1 MDNKKCKKEDANF
14 AFQKTQGEF
23 HRLVKIKEEEEPT
36 DISTGSQV
44 GHGNHCPG
52 SEQAGCPNW
61 RGTYGSSNRN
71 SPEICPTPRYLQN
84 RPEEAFP
91 AADKH
96 IKEENLNIVVVDIG
110 PEIQRETERSVR
122 VKEEAVPADISPVHL
137 NTRRSSLRNPYKK
150 WWSPAR
156 SSRAS
161 AHKMDLSKKKIYSEY
176 LMNPQFLKEFIDMY
190 RSFPCLWNV
199 KISDYSNK
207 QKRLKAYESM
217 VGLCRSVCPSA
228 NIQFVKHKIANL
240 RTVFKKEFNKVQ
252 VSKKTATSAED
263 VYVPRLWYF
272 DLLKFTIGQ
281 DAPQEGSSNSGES
294 QECRQEEEPVDETME
309 ILEDST
315 NVSQVTSNSQSE
327 DVDYD
332 PQEDVPFIRK
342 RKKGKLYN
350 DDDLSNE
357 LLSQAAAIL
366 AKNNDEYDAFGI
378 TVASKLRRME
388 EKQRLVAEVL
398 IMDVLYKGMLNQL
411 SEESYIADYP
421 IHYYSSNAMS

>member
-1 MDNKKCKKEDANF
+1 MENKKCKKDGANV
-14 AFQKTQGEF
+14 ALQKTQGEF
-23 HRLVKIKEEEEPT
+23 LRIVKIKEEQEPT
-36 DISTGSQV
+36 VISPD
-44 GHGNHCPG
+44 C
-52 SEQAGCPNW
+52 
-61 RGTYGSSNRN
+61 SSNRN
-71 SPEICPTPRYLQN
+71 SPEKCPTTRCSQN
-84 RPEEAFP
+84 RSEEVFS
-91 AADKH
+91 ADKP
-96 IKEENLNIVVVDIG
+96 IKEENLNIVVVDVG
-110 PEIQRETERSVR
+110 PEVQKVNEKISVKI
-122 VKEEAVPADISPVHL
+122 KEEDIPADISPVHL

-150 WWSPAR
+150 WWSPAK
-156 SSRAS
+156 SSRAG
-161 AHKMDLSKKKIYSEY
+161 AHK
-176 LMNPQFLKEFIDMY
+176 FLKEFIDMY

-217 VGLCRSVCPSA
+217 VNLCRSVCPSA

-281 DAPQEGSSNSGES
+281 DSPKEGSSNSGES
-294 QECRQEEEPVDETME
+294 QECRQEEETVDETME

-315 NVSQVTSNSQSE
+315 NMSQVTSNSQSE
-327 DVDYD
+327 DIDYD
-332 PQEDVPFIRK
+332 PQEDMPFIRK
-342 RKKGKLYN
+342 RKKAKLYN

-357 LLSQAAAIL
+357 LLTQAAAIL
-366 AKNNDEYDAFGI
+366 SKNSDEYDAFGI

>member
-1 MDNKKCKKEDANF
+1 MDNKKCKKENSNF
-14 AFQKTQGEF
+14 TFQRTQGEF
-23 HRLVKIKEEEEPT
+23 QRLVKIKEEEEPT
-36 DISTGSQV
+36 DISTD
-44 GHGNHCPG
+44 C
-52 SEQAGCPNW
+52 
-61 RGTYGSSNRN
+61 NRNKN
-71 SPEICPTPRYLQN
+71 SPEKCPTPRFSQN
-84 RPEEAFP
+84 RTEEAFP
-91 AADKH
+91 PDKH

-110 PEIQRETERSVR
+110 PEIQRENIRSVR
-122 VKEEAVPADISPVHL
+122 VKEEEIPADISPVHL

-150 WWSPAR
+150 WWSPAK
-156 SSRAS
+156 SSRAG
-161 AHKMDLSKKKIYSEY
+161 AHK
-176 LMNPQFLKEFIDMY
+176 FLKEFIDMY

-217 VGLCRSVCPSA
+217 VNLCRSVCPSA

-252 VSKKTATSAED
+252 VSRKTATSADD

-281 DAPQEGSSNSGES
+281 DSPIEGSSNSGES
-294 QECRQEEEPVDETME
+294 QEYRQEDEPVEETME

-332 PQEDVPFIRK
+332 PQEDMPFIRK

-366 AKNNDEYDAFGI
+366 SKNNDEYDAFGV

-398 IMDVLYKGMLNQL
+398 VMDVLYKGMLNQL

>member
-1 MDNKKCKKEDANF
+1 MDDKKCKKQKANF
-14 AFQKTQGEF
+14 TFQKTQGEF

-36 DISTGSQV
+36 DISTD
-44 GHGNHCPG
+44 C
-52 SEQAGCPNW
+52 
-61 RGTYGSSNRN
+61 SSNRN
-71 SPEICPTPRYLQN
+71 SPETCPTPRYSQN
-84 RPEEAFP
+84 RTEEAFP
-91 AADKH
+91 ADKP
-96 IKEENLNIVVVDIG
+96 IKEENLNIVIVDIG
-110 PEIQRETERSVR
+110 PEIQKQNERPVR
-122 VKEEAVPADISPVHL
+122 IKEEEIPADISPVHL

-150 WWSPAR
+150 WWSPAK

-190 RSFPCLWNV
+190 RSFPCLWNM

-207 QKRLKAYESM
+207 QKRLKAYDSM
-217 VGLCRSVCPSA
+217 VNLCRSVCPSA

-252 VSKKTATSAED
+252 VSKKTATSADD

-281 DAPQEGSSNSGES
+281 DAPKEGSSNSGES
-294 QECRQEEEPVDETME
+294 QECRQEDEPVDETME

-327 DVDYD
+327 DIDYD

-342 RKKGKLYN
+342 RKKGKMYN

-366 AKNNDEYDAFGI
+366 SKNNDEYDAFGI

>member
-1 MDNKKCKKEDANF
+1 MDNKKCKKENSNLT
-14 AFQKTQGEF
+14 FQKTQGEF
-23 HRLVKIKEEEEPT
+23 PRLVKIKEEEEPT
-36 DISTGSQV
+36 DISTD
-44 GHGNHCPG
+44 C
-52 SEQAGCPNW
+52 
-61 RGTYGSSNRN
+61 SSNKK
-71 SPEICPTPRYLQN
+71 STEKCPTPRFSQN
-84 RPEEAFP
+84 RTEEVFP
-91 AADKH
+91 PDKH

-110 PEIQRETERSVR
+110 PEIQRENIRSVR
-122 VKEEAVPADISPVHL
+122 VKEEELPADISPVHL

-150 WWSPAR
+150 WWSPAK
-156 SSRAS
+156 SSRAG

-217 VGLCRSVCPSA
+217 VNLCRSVCPSA

-252 VSKKTATSAED
+252 VSRKTATSADD

-281 DAPQEGSSNSGES
+281 DAPIEGSSNSGES
-294 QECRQEEEPVDETME
+294 QECRQEDEPVEETME

-332 PQEDVPFIRK
+332 PQEDMPFIRK

-366 AKNNDEYDAFGI
+366 SKNNDEYDAFGV

-398 IMDVLYKGMLNQL
+398 VMDVLYKGMLNQL

>member
-1 MDNKKCKKEDANF
+1 MEDTKPNKEEANLPL
-14 AFQKTQGEF
+14 QQTQGEF
-23 HRLVKIKEEEEPT
+23 LTLVKIKEEEEPT
-36 DISTGSQV
+36 DISTD
-44 GHGNHCPG
+44 C
-52 SEQAGCPNW
+52 
-61 RGTYGSSNRN
+61 SSNRN
-71 SPEICPTPRYLQN
+71 SPERCPTPHCPQN
-84 RPEEAFP
+84 QTEEP
-91 AADKH
+91 IPADKP

-110 PEIQRETERSVR
+110 PEYKRVSESSVKI
-122 VKEEAVPADISPVHL
+122 KEEEIPSDISPVHL

-150 WWSPAR
+150 WWSPAK
-156 SSRAS
+156 SNRAG
-161 AHKMDLSKKKIYSEY
+161 AHK
-176 LMNPQFLKEFIDMY
+176 FLKEFIDMY

-217 VGLCRSVCPSA
+217 VNLCRSVCPSA

-252 VSKKTATSAED
+252 VSKKTATSDED

-281 DAPQEGSSNSGES
+281 EFPKVGSSNSES
-294 QECRQEEEPVDETME
+294 QECRADEEPMDETME

-332 PQEDVPFIRK
+332 PQEDVPFVRK
-342 RKKGKLYN
+342 RKKAKLYN
-350 DDDLSNE
+350 EDDLSNE

-366 AKNNDEYDAFGI
+366 SKNNDEYDAFGI
-378 TVASKLRRME
+378 TVASKLRRMD

>member
-1 MDNKKCKKEDANF
+1 MDDTKCKKEDANLNL
-14 AFQKTQGEF
+14 QKAQGEF
-23 HRLVKIKEEEEPT
+23 HRLVKIKEEEEPK
-36 DISTGSQV
+36 DISTD
-44 GHGNHCPG
+44 C
-52 SEQAGCPNW
+52 
-61 RGTYGSSNRN
+61 SSNKN
-71 SPEICPTPRYLQN
+71 SPERCPSPRYPHI
-84 RPEEAFP
+84 RPVEAFP
-91 AADKH
+91 ADKP
-96 IKEENLNIVVVDIG
+96 IKEENLNIVIVDIG
-110 PEIQRETERSVR
+110 PEIQRQMERNER
-122 VKEEAVPADISPVHL
+122 NARIKEEQIPADIGPVHL

-156 SSRAS
+156 SSRAN
-161 AHKMDLSKKKIYSEY
+161 AHK
-176 LMNPQFLKEFIDMY
+176 FLKEFIDMY

-217 VGLCRSVCPSA
+217 VNLCRSVCPSA

-252 VSKKTATSAED
+252 VSKKTATSADE

-281 DAPQEGSSNSGES
+281 DSPMEGSSNSGES
-294 QECRQEEEPVDETME
+294 QECRQEDEPVDETME

-342 RKKGKLYN
+342 RKKGKMYN

-366 AKNNDEYDAFGI
+366 SKNNDEFDAFGI

>member
-1 MDNKKCKKEDANF
+1 MDDKKCKKEGVNVT
-14 AFQKTQGEF
+14 FQKSQGEF
-23 HRLVKIKEEEEPT
+23 LRLVKIKEEEEPT
-36 DISTGSQV
+36 DISTD
-44 GHGNHCPG
+44 C
-52 SEQAGCPNW
+52 
-61 RGTYGSSNRN
+61 SSNRN
-71 SPEICPTPRYLQN
+71 SPERCPTPRYPQN
-84 RPEEAFP
+84 RQEDVGP
-91 AADKH
+91 ADKH
-96 IKEENLNIVVVDIG
+96 IKEENLNIVVVDVG
-110 PEIQRETERSVR
+110 PEIQRENERSVR
-122 VKEEAVPADISPVHL
+122 VKEEAIPADISPVHM

-150 WWSPAR
+150 WWSPAK

-161 AHKMDLSKKKIYSEY
+161 AHK
-176 LMNPQFLKEFIDMY
+176 FLKEFIDMY

-207 QKRLKAYESM
+207 QKRLKAYDSM
-217 VGLCRSVCPSA
+217 VNLCRSVCPSA

-272 DLLKFTIGQ
+272 DLLKFTIDQ
-281 DAPQEGSSNSGES
+281 DSPKEELSNSGES
-294 QECRQEEEPVDETME
+294 QECRQEEEPVDETNETME

-332 PQEDVPFIRK
+332 PQEDMPFIRK
-342 RKKGKLYN
+342 RKKAKLYN

-357 LLSQAAAIL
+357 LLTQAAAIL
-366 AKNNDEYDAFGI
+366 SKNNDEYDAFGI
-378 TVASKLRRME
+378 TVASKLRKME

-421 IHYYSSNAMS
+421 IQYYSSNAMS

>member
-1 MDNKKCKKEDANF
+1 MADKKCKEEGANYT
-14 AFQKTQGEF
+14 FQKTQGEF

-36 DISTGSQV
+36 DISTD
-44 GHGNHCPG
+44 C
-52 SEQAGCPNW
+52 
-61 RGTYGSSNRN
+61 SSNRN
-71 SPEICPTPRYLQN
+71 SPERCPAARYAQS
-84 RPEEAFP
+84 RTEEAFTS
-91 AADKH
+91 DKP

-122 VKEEAVPADISPVHL
+122 IKEEEIPADISPVHL

-161 AHKMDLSKKKIYSEY
+161 AHKEERRREEASVHTHFR
-176 LMNPQFLKEFIDMY
+176 PQQRRAEKQRCFEDKEEFLKEFIDMY
-190 RSFPCLWNV
+190 RSFPCLWNM

-217 VGLCRSVCPSA
+217 VNLCRSVCPSA

-252 VSKKTATSAED
+252 VSKKTATSADD

-281 DAPQEGSSNSGES
+281 DVPKEGSSNSGES
-294 QECRQEEEPVDETME
+294 QECRQEDEPVDESME

-342 RKKGKLYN
+342 RKKGKMYN

-366 AKNNDEYDAFGI
+366 SKNNDEYDAFGI

>member
-1 MDNKKCKKEDANF
+1 
-14 AFQKTQGEF
+14 
-23 HRLVKIKEEEEPT
+23 
-36 DISTGSQV
+36 
-44 GHGNHCPG
+44 
-52 SEQAGCPNW
+52 
-61 RGTYGSSNRN
+61 
-71 SPEICPTPRYLQN
+71 
-84 RPEEAFP
+84 
-91 AADKH
+91 
-96 IKEENLNIVVVDIG
+96 
-110 PEIQRETERSVR
+110 
-122 VKEEAVPADISPVHL
+122 
-137 NTRRSSLRNPYKK
+137 
-150 WWSPAR
+150 
-156 SSRAS
+156 
-161 AHKMDLSKKKIYSEY
+161 MDLSKKKIYSEY

-217 VGLCRSVCPSA
+217 VNLCRSVCPSA

-252 VSKKTATSAED
+252 VSRKTATSADD

-281 DAPQEGSSNSGES
+281 EDAPMEGSSNSGES
-294 QECRQEEEPVDETME
+294 QECRQEDEPVEETIE

-315 NVSQVTSNSQSE
+315 NVSQIYSRYLRYIFEGTVFAKSMALSGAMICPEAGGTRLGRHLGQLGSCSMQEGFDAQTCDFQVTSNSQSE

-332 PQEDVPFIRK
+332 PQEDMPFIRK

-366 AKNNDEYDAFGI
+366 SKNNDDRVKI
-378 TVASKLRRME
+378 TEDGGK
-388 EKQRLVAEVL
+388 KQRLVAEVL
-398 IMDVLYKGMLNQL
+398 VMDVLYKGMLNQL

>member
-1 MDNKKCKKEDANF
+1 MDNKKCKKENSNF
-14 AFQKTQGEF
+14 TFQKTQGEF
-23 HRLVKIKEEEEPT
+23 QRLVKIKEEEEPT
-36 DISTGSQV
+36 DISTD
-44 GHGNHCPG
+44 C
-52 SEQAGCPNW
+52 
-61 RGTYGSSNRN
+61 TSNKN
-71 SPEICPTPRYLQN
+71 SPEKCPTPRFSQN
-84 RPEEAFP
+84 RTEEVFPPE
-91 AADKH
+91 KH

-110 PEIQRETERSVR
+110 PEIQRENIRSVR
-122 VKEEAVPADISPVHL
+122 VKEEEIPADISPVHL

-150 WWSPAR
+150 WWSPAK
-156 SSRAS
+156 SSRAG
-161 AHKMDLSKKKIYSEY
+161 AHK
-176 LMNPQFLKEFIDMY
+176 FLKEFIDMY

-217 VGLCRSVCPSA
+217 VNLCRSVCPSA

-252 VSKKTATSAED
+252 VSIKTATSADD

-281 DAPQEGSSNSGES
+281 DLPIEGSSNSGES
-294 QECRQEEEPVDETME
+294 QECRQEDEPVEETME

-332 PQEDVPFIRK
+332 PQEDMPFIRK

-366 AKNNDEYDAFGI
+366 SKNNDEYDAFGI

-398 IMDVLYKGMLNQL
+398 VMDVLYKGMLNQL

>member
-1 MDNKKCKKEDANF
+1 MEGKKCKTEDASLTEL
-14 AFQKTQGEF
+14 QKTQGEF
-23 HRLVKIKEEEEPT
+23 PRLVKIKEEEEPT
-36 DISTGSQV
+36 DISTD
-44 GHGNHCPG
+44 C
-52 SEQAGCPNW
+52 
-61 RGTYGSSNRN
+61 SSNRN
-71 SPEICPTPRYLQN
+71 SPERCPTPRYSQS
-84 RPEEAFP
+84 RPEAVLT
-91 AADKH
+91 ADKH

-110 PEIQRETERSVR
+110 PEIPRENGRGVR
-122 VKEEAVPADISPVHL
+122 IKEEQIAADISPIHL

-150 WWSPAR
+150 WWSPAK
-156 SSRAS
+156 SSRAG
-161 AHKMDLSKKKIYSEY
+161 AHK
-176 LMNPQFLKEFIDMY
+176 FLKEFIEMY

-207 QKRLKAYESM
+207 QKRQKAYESM
-217 VGLCRSVCPSA
+217 VALCRSVCPSA

-252 VSKKTATSAED
+252 VSKTTATSDDE

-281 DAPQEGSSNSGES
+281 EFPKEGSSNSGES
-294 QECRQEEEPVDETME
+294 QECHQDEEPVDETME

-366 AKNNDEYDAFGI
+366 SKNNDEYDAFGI

>member
-1 MDNKKCKKEDANF
+1 MADKKCKEEGANYT
-14 AFQKTQGEF
+14 FQKTQGEF

-36 DISTGSQV
+36 DISTD
-44 GHGNHCPG
+44 C
-52 SEQAGCPNW
+52 
-61 RGTYGSSNRN
+61 SSNRN
-71 SPEICPTPRYLQN
+71 SPERCPAARYAQS
-84 RPEEAFP
+84 RTEEAFTS
-91 AADKH
+91 DKP

-122 VKEEAVPADISPVHL
+122 IKEEEIPADISPVHL

-161 AHKMDLSKKKIYSEY
+161 AHK
-176 LMNPQFLKEFIDMY
+176 FLKEFIDMY
-190 RSFPCLWNV
+190 RSFPCLWNM

-217 VGLCRSVCPSA
+217 VNLCRSVCPSA

-252 VSKKTATSAED
+252 VSKKTATSADD

-281 DAPQEGSSNSGES
+281 DVPKEGSSNSGES
-294 QECRQEEEPVDETME
+294 QECRQEDEPVDESME

-342 RKKGKLYN
+342 RKKGKMYN

-366 AKNNDEYDAFGI
+366 SKNNDEYDAFGI

>member
-1 MDNKKCKKEDANF
+1 MEDTKPNKEEANLPL
-14 AFQKTQGEF
+14 QQTQGEF
-23 HRLVKIKEEEEPT
+23 LTLVKIKEEEEPT
-36 DISTGSQV
+36 DISTD
-44 GHGNHCPG
+44 C
-52 SEQAGCPNW
+52 
-61 RGTYGSSNRN
+61 SSNRN
-71 SPEICPTPRYLQN
+71 SPERCPTPHCPQN
-84 RPEEAFP
+84 QTEEP
-91 AADKH
+91 IPADKP

-110 PEIQRETERSVR
+110 PEYKRVSESSVKI
-122 VKEEAVPADISPVHL
+122 KEEEIPSDISPVHL

-150 WWSPAR
+150 WWSPAK
-156 SSRAS
+156 SNRAG
-161 AHKMDLSKKKIYSEY
+161 AHKMDHSKKKTYSEY

-217 VGLCRSVCPSA
+217 VNLCRSVCPSA

-252 VSKKTATSAED
+252 VSKKTATSDED

-281 DAPQEGSSNSGES
+281 EFPKVGSSNSES
-294 QECRQEEEPVDETME
+294 QECRADEEPMDETME

-332 PQEDVPFIRK
+332 PQEDVPFVRK
-342 RKKGKLYN
+342 RKKAKLYN
-350 DDDLSNE
+350 EDDLSNE

-366 AKNNDEYDAFGI
+366 SKNNDEYDAFGI
-378 TVASKLRRME
+378 TVASKLRRMD

>member
-1 MDNKKCKKEDANF
+1 MDNKKCEKENSNLTF
-14 AFQKTQGEF
+14 PKTQGEF
-23 HRLVKIKEEEEPT
+23 LRLVKIKEEEEPT
-36 DISTGSQV
+36 DISADCFS
-44 GHGNHCPG
+44 NKNS
-52 SEQAGCPNW
+52 SEK
-61 RGTYGSSNRN
+61 
-71 SPEICPTPRYLQN
+71 CPTPRLPQN
-84 RPEEAFP
+84 RPDEVLP
-91 AADKH
+91 PDKP

-110 PEIQRETERSVR
+110 AEIQKGNVRSVK
-122 VKEEAVPADISPVHL
+122 VKEEEIPADVSPVHL
-137 NTRRSSLRNPYKK
+137 NTRRSSLRNSYKK
-150 WWSPAR
+150 WWSPAK

-161 AHKMDLSKKKIYSEY
+161 AHK
-176 LMNPQFLKEFIDMY
+176 FLKEFIDMY

-217 VGLCRSVCPSA
+217 VSLCRSVCPSA

-252 VSKKTATSAED
+252 VSRKTATSADD

-281 DAPQEGSSNSGES
+281 DSPMEGSSNSGES
-294 QECRQEEEPVDETME
+294 QECRQEEEPVEETME

-332 PQEDVPFIRK
+332 PQEDMPFIRK
-342 RKKGKLYN
+342 RKKAKLYN

-366 AKNNDEYDAFGI
+366 SKNNDEYDAFGV